1 MFTKTMARRISA
13 TLALMLPS
21 LAAVASADGAT
32 LTIVEGGSAIVTG
45 GRSVLAAAGMRLTSC
60 DIAQTESGGLMQFEM
75 DDGTTIELG
84 SGSRFLADI
93 PGGRGAGATTGPHF
107 LLSGWLKLTVPPGA
121 KTAYRVNSGLA
132 DLVVGSGVVVVHA
145 EAATMQ
151 LFVERGEAAV
161 FEVGRG
167 AKELRVGA
175 GQTYSRSKGST
186 DGEVSGRP
194 GPDFLA
200 AMPRAFRDT
209 LPSRLAAAA
218 ALKPTPEPGP
228 QVGLRDLQ
236 EWFRGDPEPRRC
248 LLPMLVRNVQQ
259 ALDAKGFDV
268 GPIDG
273 VLGPR
278 TQGALRAFQAQQG
291 LERSGQLDEQTITAL
306 NLPNP
311 RSGN

>member
-1 MFTKTMARRISA
+1 MHKRTEARRVSA
-13 TLALMLPS
+13 SLALMLPA
-21 LAAVASADGAT
+21 LAAVASADVAT
-32 LTIVEGGSAIVTG
+32 LTIVEGGTAIVTG
-45 GRSVLAAAGMRLTSC
+45 GRSYLAAAGMRLASC
-60 DIAQTESGGLMQFEM
+60 DVAQTEPGGMMQFEM

-84 SGSRFLADI
+84 SGSRFLADV
-93 PGGRGAGATTGPHF
+93 PGGRGARATTGPHF
-107 LLSGWLKLTVPPGA
+107 LLSGWLKLTVPPTA
-121 KTAYRVNSGLA
+121 KTSYRINSGLA

-145 EAATMQ
+145 EPATVQ
-151 LFVERGEAAV
+151 FFVERGEATV

-175 GQTYSRSKGST
+175 DQTYSRNNGST
-186 DGEVSGRP
+186 EGAVTGRP
-194 GPDFLA
+194 GPDFLG

-236 EWFRGDPEPRRC
+236 DWFRGDPEPRRC

-259 ALDAKGFDV
+259 ALGAKGFDV

-291 LERSGQLDEQTITAL
+291 LARSGQLDEETIAAL
-306 NLPNP
+306 NLPSP
-311 RSGN
+311 RGSN